1 MILESLKSADTL
13 LAASHRGRASAAV
26 PHSRTA
32 GRGPRQSDGP
42 GHLPAAST

>member
-26 PHSRTA
+26 LRSRVA
-32 GRGPRQSDGP
+32 GRDGRQSDGP